1 MLSLLPPLLV
11 MGSVDLAVI
20 VVSAVFFGLVLGM
33 QESIYRAAVSK
44 FTPTSSRGAAYGI
57 FNTAYGVGLLISGA
71 LYGLMVDFGI
81 PFFLVASYAF
91 LTQVAATLLLLN
103 ASSKITQK

>member
-1 MLSLLPPLLV
+1 MPSLLV
-11 MGSVDLAVI
+11 MGNIDLSII

-44 FTPTSSRGAAYGI
+44 FTPTSSRGVAYGI

-71 LYGLMVDFGI
+71 LYGLMVDLKV
-81 PFFLVASYAF
+81 PYLLVALYAF

-103 ASSKITQK
+103 TSSEIAQK